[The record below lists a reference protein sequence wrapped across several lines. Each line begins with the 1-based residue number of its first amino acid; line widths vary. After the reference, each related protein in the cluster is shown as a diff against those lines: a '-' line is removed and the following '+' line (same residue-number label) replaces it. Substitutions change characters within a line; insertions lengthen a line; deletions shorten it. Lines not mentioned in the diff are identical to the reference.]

1 MNHAATIGKATGQLE
16 RGVVNALRALA
27 MDAVQKANSGHPGMP
42 MGMAEIAE
50 VLWRRHLRHNPAN
63 PKWAD
68 RDRFVLSNGHG
79 SMLQYALL
87 HLAGYDLSIDELK
100 RFRQLHSKTP
110 GHPEFGV
117 TPGVETTTGPLGQG
131 ISNAV
136 GFAIAEKLLAA
147 EFNREGFDIV
157 DHYTYVFLGDGCMM
171 EGISHEAC
179 SLAGTLGLGKLI
191 AFYDD
196 NGISIDGRVDGWFT
210 DDTPKRF
217 DSYGWHV
224 LPNIDGHDGEAVHR
238 AIVAAKAVADRPSL
252 ICCKTVIAKGSPNKA
267 GTHEAHGAALGDK
280 EIAAT
285 RAAIGWDHPPFD
297 IPAHVYDAWDAC
309 DQGTAAEVIWQRK
322 FATYAR
328 RYPSEAHEFER
339 RMNGELPE
347 SFEARVRELIAKV
360 NDEAETI
367 ATRKASQN
375 TIEALAPSLPEL
387 VGGSADLAGSNLTLW
402 SGSKAI
408 SRDCGGNYL
417 YYGVR
422 EFAMAAIMNG
432 ITLHGG
438 FIAYGGTFLTFSDY
452 CRNALR
458 MAALMRIGTI
468 FVFTH
473 DSIGLGEDGPTHQP
487 IEHAATLRL
496 MPNMDVWRP
505 CDTAESVVAWA
516 AAIERRDGP
525 TSLLFS
531 RQNVPFQSRSS
542 EALAN
547 IRRGGYVL
555 VEPASAPY
563 ALIIA
568 TGSEVSLA
576 VEAQKL
582 LAKGGIPVRVVSM
595 PATNV
600 FDRQDDSYKEGVLP
614 PEMPCV
620 AVEAGVTDFWRKYVG
635 RSGEVVG
642 IDRFGDSAPAS
653 ELFRHFG
660 FTAERVAEA
669 VKAVLARQAGSRLQK
684 RAEARVG

>member
-1 MNHAATIGKATGQLE
+1 
-16 RGVVNALRALA
+16 
-27 MDAVQKANSGHPGMP
+27 
-42 MGMAEIAE
+42 
-50 VLWRRHLRHNPAN
+50 
-63 PKWAD
+63 
-68 RDRFVLSNGHG
+68 
-79 SMLQYALL
+79 
-87 HLAGYDLSIDELK
+87 
-100 RFRQLHSKTP
+100 
-110 GHPEFGV
+110 
-117 TPGVETTTGPLGQG
+117 
-131 ISNAV
+131 
-136 GFAIAEKLLAA
+136 

-224 LPNIDGHDGEAVHR
+224 LPNIDGHDSEAVHH
-238 AIVAAKAVADRPSL
+238 AIVAAKSVTDRPSL

-280 EIAAT
+280 EVGAT
-285 RAAIGWDHPPFD
+285 RAAIGWGYPPFV
-297 IPAHVYDAWDAC
+297 IPPHVYNAWDAR
-309 DQGTAAEVIWQRK
+309 DRGAVAEAIWQKK
-322 FATYAR
+322 FAAYAR
-328 RYPSEAHEFER
+328 KYPSEAREFER
-339 RMNGELPE
+339 RMNGELPA
-347 SFEARVRELIAKV
+347 SFEARVRELIANA
-360 NDEAETI
+360 NDKAETI

-375 TIEALAPSLPEL
+375 TIEGLAPTLPEL
-387 VGGSADLAGSNLTLW
+387 VGGSADLAASNLTLW

-408 SRDCGGNYL
+408 ARDCGGNYL

-452 CRNALR
+452 CRSALR

-487 IEHAATLRL
+487 IEHAASLRL
-496 MPNMDVWRP
+496 IANMDVWRP
-505 CDTAESVVAWA
+505 CDTTESVVAWA

-531 RQNVPFQSRSS
+531 RQNVPFQPRLP
-542 EALAN
+542 ETLAN

-555 VEPASAPY
+555 VEPNSAPHV
-563 ALIIA
+563 AIIA
-568 TGSEVSLA
+568 TGSEVA
-576 VEAQKL
+576 VAIEAQRI
-582 LAKGGIPVRVVSM
+582 LASGGISVRVVSM
-595 PATNV
+595 PSTNV
-600 FDRQDDSYKEGVLP
+600 FDRQDESYRGRVLP
-614 PEMPCV
+614 PHLPCV
-620 AVEAGVTDFWRKYVG
+620 AVEAGVTDLWRKYVG

-642 IDRFGDSAPAS
+642 IDCFGESAPAGD
-653 ELFRHFG
+653 LFRHFG
-660 FTAERVAEA
+660 LTAERVVEA
-669 VKAVLARQAGSRLQK
+669 VQSVLARQAGARCQK
-684 RAEARVG
+684 RTEMRVG